1 MTASDSKRDAR
12 GLAQGVLS
20 YARKNVRT
28 IAVLLAALVFVW
40 LLEEVSEGEI
50 MTLDALAYR
59 VCVVTLRSDVRTP
72 IM

>member
-40 LLEEVSEGEI
+40 LLEEVSEGDYDPGRAGVPV
-50 MTLDALAYR
+50 LCGHAAL
-59 VCVVTLRSDVRTP
+59 
-72 IM
+72 